1 MGFGILFVGYFLL
14 LNFAYA
20 YFTDALAAAVMLYAL
35 YKLAYLNDGFKN
47 AFRTSV
53 GFLVFGLCEL
63 GMSFAELLL
72 PTVDLAI
79 LFGARAILRH
89 LLIFALS
96 VFILD
101 GVKKVAKEVDLPY
114 LAKRCVRNVWL
125 TLAACVLSVIL
136 EATSLTSFVE
146 ARVIV
151 GLYLIS
157 IVFTIAVTSLNLVQ
171 IYGAHM
177 RIYLPEND
185 AEKESKFGFVNAFRR
200 HEEEKSR
207 EYAEYKLE
215 KMKAKKAKKRKK

>member
-14 LNFAYA
+14 LSFAYA

-47 AFRTSV
+47 ALRTSV

-63 GMSFAELLL
+63 GISFAELLL
-72 PTVDLAI
+72 PTADLAI
-79 LFGARAILRH
+79 LFGARAIFRH

-96 VFILD
+96 FFILD

-125 TLAACVLSVIL
+125 TLASCVLSVIL

-157 IVFTIAVTSLNLVQ
+157 IVFTIAVISLNLVQ